1 MGYKGSVELKA
12 SEIKRKTVT
21 GSTSA
26 THVLTWTAPSEQT
39 LIVTINGV
47 KQHDSAYT
55 ISGTPTTVTL
65 DAALVSTDEL
75 EVIGIN
81 DVGQTIT
88 PAEGSVT
95 SSHIVNDAV
104 GLNQLNTTG
113 TPTSAKA
120 LLGDFSWG
128 VIEGSA
134 ITSQNTFFKNP
145 SAVTST
151 QTTTIATT
159 EQAALIGEITVNAGV
174 TWTIVGTLNF
184 L

>member
-26 THVLTWTAPSEQT
+26 THVLTWTAPSEQA

-55 ISGTPTTVTL
+55 ISGSPTTVTL

-81 DVGQTIT
+81 DTGQTIT

-95 SSHIVNDAV
+95 NSHISGGA
-104 GLNQLNTTG
+104 
-113 TPTSAKA
+113 A
-120 LLGDFSWG
+120 
-128 VIEGSA
+128 
-134 ITSQNTFFKNP
+134 
-145 SAVTST
+145 
-151 QTTTIATT
+151 IATSKISGL
-159 EQAALIGEITVNAGV
+159 AASATTCLLYTSDAADE
-174 TWTIVGTLNF
+174 
-184 L
+184 